1 MADMQITQASCVTQ
15 SRKWITLEIQ
25 DLILISKVFFRER
38 TSKNDNSSFQYDF
51 KNVIQDNDN
60 FVIEIG
66 GHGKKIRS
74 RCNFEIN

>member
-1 MADMQITQASCVTQ
+1 MI
-15 SRKWITLEIQ
+15 SR
-25 DLILISKVFFRER
+25 
-38 TSKNDNSSFQYDF
+38 SFQCDF